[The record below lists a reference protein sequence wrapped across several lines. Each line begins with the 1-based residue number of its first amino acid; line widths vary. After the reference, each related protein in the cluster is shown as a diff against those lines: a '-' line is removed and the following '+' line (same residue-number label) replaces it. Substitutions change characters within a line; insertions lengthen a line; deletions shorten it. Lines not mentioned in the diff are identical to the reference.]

1 MADNVVKR
9 PVVFVGRD
17 LGRCPRALGRG
28 EGAASLG
35 SETVSRGMD
44 DRGATV
50 KVVHNGTE
58 FRYCVI
64 MQHEPHPSGL
74 LPRALVL
81 RLRRFLLEGGTE
93 PR

>member
-1 MADNVVKR
+1 
-9 PVVFVGRD
+9 
-17 LGRCPRALGRG
+17 
-28 EGAASLG
+28 
-35 SETVSRGMD
+35 MD

-50 KVVHNGTE
+50 KMVHDSTE
-58 FRYCVI
+58 IRYSAI

>member
-1 MADNVVKR
+1 
-9 PVVFVGRD
+9 
-17 LGRCPRALGRG
+17 
-28 EGAASLG
+28 
-35 SETVSRGMD
+35 MD